1 MGLNIP
7 LSSYDIDE
15 EHEFRTSSGSP
26 VRCGIGFG
34 TGASLTFRAS
44 HHYGVKLFMDYNLL
58 PSHSKSS
65 GEYMNQLVGG
75 ASFQITF

>member
-1 MGLNIP
+1 
-7 LSSYDIDE
+7 
-15 EHEFRTSSGSP
+15 
-26 VRCGIGFG
+26 
-34 TGASLTFRAS
+34 
-44 HHYGVKLFMDYNLL
+44 MDYNLL